1 MYAVKRP
8 TYPYQLEWEP
18 LTCNCREK
26 STSVSNSIK
35 IKKSSSSKAK
45 RRAGILGVF
54 LAAFLGATVVFAAW
68 TTNSSPW
75 APGATD
81 NAKHP
86 EVSALVVNKL
96 QPGDC
101 NDVSLTVYNPNN
113 KGVTITGLGNQ
124 GFRNVSDTAPSE
136 NGNANRL
143 EDFLTQANV
152 SSALSGKVVNGGASK
167 TFVVSN
173 AVCLSA
179 QADDARQD
187 ETFEAGY
194 FVAYQLNP
202 GNEAP

>member
-1 MYAVKRP
+1 MS
-8 TYPYQLEWEP
+8 YP
-18 LTCNCREK
+18 
-26 STSVSNSIK
+26 V
-35 IKKSSSSKAK
+35 KKSQPVTK
-45 RRAGILGVF
+45 RDRNVRRSVLTVAGAVGIIT
-54 LAAFLGATVVFAAW
+54 LAPAFAVW

-75 APGATD
+75 APGGTD

-86 EVSALVVNKL
+86 EVSAQVVNKL

-101 NDVSLTVYNPNN
+101 NDVSLTVYNPND

-124 GFRNVSDTAPSE
+124 GFRNVSDTTPSQ

-143 EDFLTQANV
+143 EDFLTQADV
-152 SSALSGKVVNGGASK
+152 SSALNGKVIGAGATK
-167 TFVVSN
+167 TYVVSN

-179 QADDARQD
+179 QVDDARQD

-194 FVAYQLNP
+194 VVAYQLNP